1 MNLFPSFFL
10 PFNAKNKLS
19 FLIDL
24 ESIDK
29 PLKFTDKGLD
39 PKILFSINLF

>member
-29 PLKFTDKGLD
+29 PLKFTDKGLL
-39 PKILFSINLF
+39 KILFSINLF